1 MAAVTF
7 DGRRL
12 VVIGAATALVGFI
25 ALAIGFVVAPE
36 RLWVAYLTAYAF
48 AFTTVVSALI
58 LQLIAYATNA
68 RWMAVI
74 RRTIEA
80 AVAPLPIV
88 ALLGVPLI
96 FGVSSLYPWANRT
109 GNAHELAVY
118 AHRASYLNT
127 PFFAIRGAVFLAF
140 LVFVAWRLRSWSVR
154 RDREPLVGEVDP
166 EAALAAERRFASA
179 MLPPVGLAFTFAVI
193 DWMMSLQGVWYS
205 SMFPVSVFASGFVA
219 AIALVTLLT
228 YFVGRHGY
236 DEGVITPNHFYAL
249 GRMLFAFIVF
259 WAYTGF
265 FQALLIRIANKPE
278 ELTFYALR
286 DHGFWTVMK
295 WLLIGGYFAVPF
307 FVLMPKRLKF
317 RPRAMAI
324 AGAWLVVMHYA
335 YSHWIVAPTHAESVG
350 WLDLAALAA
359 IGGSCVAFAAW
370 RQRGISLVATR
381 DPFFAEG
388 ARYRSPL

>member
-7 DGRRL
+7 DGRRI
-12 VVIGAATALVGFI
+12 VVINVATALAGTV
-25 ALAIGFVVAPE
+25 ALAIGFVIAPE
-36 RLWVAYLTAYAF
+36 RFWLAYLTAYAF

-68 RWMAVI
+68 RWMAVT
-74 RRTIEA
+74 RRTIEI

-88 ALLGVPLI
+88 ALLGIPLVL
-96 FGVSSLYPWANRT
+96 GTSALYPWASRT
-109 GNAHELAVY
+109 GDAHELAVY
-118 AHRASYLNT
+118 AHRASYLNA
-127 PFFAIRGAVFLAF
+127 PFFAIRGAVYLAF
-140 LVFVAWRLRSWSVR
+140 LVFVAWRLRRWSLR
-154 RDREPLVGEVDP
+154 RDREPLADGDP
-166 EAALAAERRFASA
+166 ETALSSERRFACA

-205 SMFPVSVFASGFVA
+205 SMFPVTVFASGFVA
-219 AIALVTLLT
+219 AIALVTMLT
-228 YFVGRHGY
+228 YFVAKHRL
-236 DEGVITPNHFYAL
+236 DAGVVTPNHFHAL

-259 WAYTGF
+259 WAYTAF

-286 DHGFWTVMK
+286 DGWVTLK
-295 WLLIGGYFAVPF
+295 WLLIAGYFVVPF
-307 FVLMPKRLKF
+307 FVLTPKRIKF
-317 RPRAMAI
+317 RARAMAI

-335 YSHWIVAPTHAESVG
+335 YTFWIVAPTHAELPH

-370 RQRGISLVATR
+370 RQRGVSFVAIH

-388 ARYRSPL
+388 AKYRSPL